1 MSLAFSPFTPS
12 RRRTSIAVAMASL
25 LIVPA
30 VATSTA
36 TAAAAPSSPV
46 VASDPQSTDNLD
58 SALLAEMR
66 RQNELEPALRAI
78 WEEQLKTPTS
88 GFAGVAF
95 EGKGLS
101 VYWKGGLTPGM
112 SSTLARARNWGP
124 VEVKQAAYSE
134 AELQTAGQKIH
145 QASRSH
151 RGSEIQSVGYKPDG
165 SGLEVT
171 RGPAIVDPGSAKDSS
186 FARSA
191 KAPVAQVLQEAK
203 VSVPVTVI
211 DATQPLDLMVSRLD
225 DSPPWNGGGRWEA
238 WRGLDKRNTCTTGFG
253 VHANGRSYV
262 LSAGHCGT
270 PPDVAFQGTN
280 GSSAFDEM
288 GPVYDDDWRSD
299 LLMINS
305 PGWYKIFDGTSTT
318 STTKNVTGY
327 GYWAANQLVCQSG
340 RTSGTVCGLKQV
352 QSQGLE
358 VSCNTPDSD
367 GDCGYVIE
375 GVIRTTQVD
384 GAPAA
389 RGGDSGGPVFTLDG
403 SGVRAKGIL
412 VGGGGTSM
420 YFQDWA
426 DVIRVYG
433 AYPNTSSSTS

>member
-58 SALLAEMR
+58 STLLAEMR

-78 WEEQLKTPTS
+78 WDEQLKTPTS

-134 AELQTAGQKIH
+134 AELQSAGQKIH

-191 KAPVAQVLQEAK
+191 KAPVAARQRVVQ
-203 VSVPVTVI
+203 
-211 DATQPLDLMVSRLD
+211 
-225 DSPPWNGGGRWEA
+225 GR
-238 WRGLDKRNTCTTGFG
+238 R
-253 VHANGRSYV
+253 
-262 LSAGHCGT
+262 
-270 PPDVAFQGTN
+270 
-280 GSSAFDEM
+280 
-288 GPVYDDDWRSD
+288 
-299 LLMINS
+299 
-305 PGWYKIFDGTSTT
+305 
-318 STTKNVTGY
+318 
-327 GYWAANQLVCQSG
+327 
-340 RTSGTVCGLKQV
+340 
-352 QSQGLE
+352 
-358 VSCNTPDSD
+358 
-367 GDCGYVIE
+367 
-375 GVIRTTQVD
+375 
-384 GAPAA
+384 
-389 RGGDSGGPVFTLDG
+389 
-403 SGVRAKGIL
+403 VRA
-412 VGGGGTSM
+412 
-420 YFQDWA
+420 
-426 DVIRVYG
+426 
-433 AYPNTSSSTS
+433 